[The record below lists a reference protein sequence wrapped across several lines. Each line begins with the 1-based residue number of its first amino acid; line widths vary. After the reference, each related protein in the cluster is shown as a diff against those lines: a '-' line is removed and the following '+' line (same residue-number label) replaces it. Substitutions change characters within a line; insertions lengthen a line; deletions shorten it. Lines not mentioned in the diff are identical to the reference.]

1 MSTINIL
8 GFGVMGQQ
16 LAALFSVLGYKVFL
30 WNRTIDD
37 KRKKKLAVQIKL
49 LERAF
54 GKNNQGTITFTE
66 DINTLSTAITVEAL
80 TEDLDLKRAKI
91 SELKFN
97 IIAAGFFTNSSSFS
111 PSEIHSSAHAL
122 HFFNPI
128 QSIKLVET
136 TCPIELQINKYKVIF
151 DSLRDAGFNVVSVM
165 SNRGFVA
172 NYILFREIAAVLN
185 LAEEFGYSP
194 KTLNTVQASLGR
206 SISIFEIINQVGVD
220 VTKLILDNLKT
231 KDPTLKIPSV
241 LTSALNRGILGK
253 KNKTSILDMFGDE
266 N

>member
-1 MSTINIL
+1 MRTINIL

-16 LAALFSVLGYKVFL
+16 LAALFSVLGYNVFL
-30 WNRTIDD
+30 WNRTIND
-37 KRKKKLAVQIKL
+37 KQRKKLVVQIKL

-54 GKNNQGTITFTE
+54 SMNNQGTITFTE
-66 DINTLSTAITVEAL
+66 DINTLSTAMTVEAL

-91 SELKFN
+91 SELKFDLVE
-97 IIAAGFFTNSSSFS
+97 AGIFTNSSSLS
-111 PSEIHSSAHAL
+111 PSEIHRSAYAF

-136 TCPIELQINKYKVIF
+136 TCPLELQINKYKDVF
-151 DSLRDAGFNVVSVM
+151 DSLRDAGFDVVYVM

-172 NYILFREIAAVLN
+172 NYILFREIAAILN

-194 KTLNTVQASLGR
+194 KTIDTVQAALGR
-206 SISIFEIINQVGVD
+206 KISIFNIINQVGVD
-220 VTKLILDNLKT
+220 VTKSILENLRI
-231 KDPTLKIPSV
+231 KDPTLKIPDI

-253 KNKTSILDMFGDE
+253 KNKTSIMDMFGDDL
-266 N
+266 